1 MQDINS
7 VLRRDELRKRI
18 TYIFKRREQGAHLTH
33 DEEYIYR
40 ALTGFHDTTAIEQA
54 IEDFLYVV
62 DLLGLFD
69 TPVQIESWRVP
80 IRGKRW

>member
-7 VLRRDELRKRI
+7 VLRRDELRQRI
-18 TYIFKRREQGAHLTH
+18 TYIFKRWEQGVQLTQ

-40 ALTGFHDTTAIEQA
+40 ALMGFHDTTTTEQA

-62 DLLGLFD
+62 DLLGVFD
-69 TPVQIESWRVP
+69 EPNRIESWRVP
-80 IRGKRW
+80 IRGQR

>member
-7 VLRRDELRKRI
+7 VLRRDELRQRI
-18 TYIFKRREQGAHLTH
+18 TYIFKRWEQGVQLTQ

-40 ALTGFHDTTAIEQA
+40 ALMGFHDTTTTEQA
-54 IEDFLYVV
+54 IEDFLYIV

-69 TPVQIESWRVP
+69 PPVQIESWRVP
-80 IRGKRW
+80 IRGQR

>member
-7 VLRRDELRKRI
+7 VLRRDELRQRI
-18 TYIFKRREQGAHLTH
+18 TYIFKRREQGASLTK

-40 ALTGFHDTTAIEQA
+40 ALTGFHGATTTEQA

-62 DLLGLFD
+62 DLLGVFD
-69 TPVQIESWRVP
+69 EPNRIESWRVP
-80 IRGKRW
+80 IRGQR